1 MADEELIFM
10 LTIVTIIFGV
20 SVAILDAYV
29 VIKHIIYK
37 RFEFFFLTLMIMM
50 PLSYFFNSLFLLI
63 SVIIFK
69 DEVEQKA
76 SDRNFGDHKALH
88 YLYWL
93 PTMLYLN
100 GAYAYLL
107 RWVSYLYITNVSE
120 LIQVYNTLK
129 QK

>member
-1 MADEELIFM
+1 MADQELIFM
-10 LTIVTIIFGV
+10 LTIVTIIFGA

-76 SDRNFGDHKALH
+76 SDRNFGDHKVLH